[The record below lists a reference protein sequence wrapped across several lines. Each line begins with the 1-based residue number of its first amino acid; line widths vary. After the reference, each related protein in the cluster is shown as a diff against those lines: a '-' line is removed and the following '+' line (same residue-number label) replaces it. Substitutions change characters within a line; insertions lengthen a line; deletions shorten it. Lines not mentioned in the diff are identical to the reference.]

1 MPAPTVP
8 ADAIATL
15 ARAGARAVVRF
26 VADNPDCYY
35 GDIQDATSAPV
46 SSLTRDLRLLEGIG
60 VIETD
65 STAPLGQRRGRSPR
79 YRVNAERVDALLED
93 LRRQLLG

>member
-8 ADAIATL
+8 ADAIAILSRT
-15 ARAGARAVVRF
+15 GARAVVRF
-26 VADNPDCYY
+26 VVANPDCYY
-35 GDIQDATSAPV
+35 GDMQDATSAPV

-65 STAPLGQRRGRSPR
+65 STAPQGQRRGRSPR
-79 YRVNAERVDALLED
+79 YRVNIERVDALLDD
-93 LRRQLLG
+93 LRRQLRG